1 MRHLKVVSSELMRQ
15 FLLSF
20 FSQKRIAGGAFV
32 LAFTQLLA
40 SVCGF
45 LRDQAFSIMFPIDS
59 DPLGVASVYIA
70 AFRPSDL
77 LFQIFVMSSL
87 SVLLVP
93 FLSAHLAHDRK
104 EQVDHILTST
114 MIVFGAIFGSIALVL
129 ALFFPWVAPHLVKFT
144 GESLELYI
152 QFGRIALFTNFLF
165 VFGNALGQYLIAI
178 QRYWMY
184 GLSPIIWSLC
194 TIAGTYLLTPI
205 LGPLGPMIGTLIGTM
220 IYIAIRGIG
229 VVKNGYRLSVG
240 TSSIVHPELRHMGL
254 LIIPRMVALGAVHLQ
269 FLLFDRLASGLDTS
283 MVALNQFARNF
294 ESVVPGIVGIAIAQS
309 AFSLL
314 SQSAAKKDTKLLHTQ
329 MRKAILFNVSLAVPG
344 AIVLALT
351 TSVAAWLMRL
361 EASIIPTFTSALL
374 IYAIAIPFES
384 SNHIIL
390 RTFYA
395 LKNTGWPAL
404 SSAISSIIAVIVGT
418 ALIDSLGVYALAI
431 AYVVSQVTQTA
442 FLSFAFFRYTKPNTL
457 APA

>member
-1 MRHLKVVSSELMRQ
+1 MRHFLSS
-15 FLLSF
+15 FL
-20 FSQKRIAGGAFV
+20 SQKRIAGGAFV

-45 LRDQAFSIMFPIDS
+45 LRDQAFSITFPIDS
-59 DPLGVASVYIA
+59 DPIGVASVYIA

-104 EQVDHILTST
+104 EQVDQILTST
-114 MIVFGAIFGSIALVL
+114 MIVFGIMFGGIALVL
-129 ALFFPWVAPHLVKFT
+129 ALFFPWVAPYFVKFT

-152 QFGRIALFTNFLF
+152 QFGRIALLTNFLF

-184 GLSPIIWSLC
+184 GLSPIVWSLC
-194 TIAGTYLLTPI
+194 TIAGTYLLTPVF
-205 LGPLGPMIGTLIGTM
+205 GVLGPMIGTVIGTT
-220 IYIAIRGIG
+220 IYIAIRAIG
-229 VVKNGYRLSVG
+229 VARHGYRP
-240 TSSIVHPELRHMGL
+240 SIGQDGFVHPELRQMGL
-254 LIIPRMVALGAVHLQ
+254 LIIPRMIALGAIHLQ
-269 FLLFDRLASGLDTS
+269 FLLLDRLASGLDTS
-283 MVALNQFARNF
+283 MIALNQFARNF

-314 SQSAAKKDTKLLHTQ
+314 SQSAARKDNALLLSQ
-329 MRKAILFNVSLAVPG
+329 MKKAISFNMLLAVPG
-344 AIVLALT
+344 ALALALCA
-351 TSVAAWLMRL
+351 SIAAWTIQLD
-361 EASIIPTFTSALL
+361 ASITPIFVSSLL
-374 IYAIAIPFES
+374 LYAIAIPFES
-384 SNHIIL
+384 TNHIIL

-395 LKNTGWPAL
+395 LKNTGWPAA

-418 ALIDSLGVYALAI
+418 VLIDSIGVYALAI
-431 AYVVSQVTQTA
+431 AYVASQVTQTT
-442 FLSFAFFRYTKPNTL
+442 FLSVAFFTHTKREAHL
-457 APA
+457 AST